1 MRQEV
6 SGSIRL
12 TSGKCRVSFHGIENA
27 AWRSISCGVV
37 PTPTAAKTQCRQDS
51 VSEYCPQLTES
62 VGISPPHVKVQILVY
77 LTCAHTQ
84 IRTSRTVTEHRK
96 SPYWL
101 RKRMR
106 TEIKG
111 NQPLPPRS
119 FDYSRTLRVH
129 YCQSTLASIHST
141 PFTGSRVKCKTAR
154 YDSVR
159 STCFNNL

>member
-1 MRQEV
+1 MRREV

-27 AWRSISCGVV
+27 WRSISCGVV
-37 PTPTAAKTQCRQDS
+37 PTPTAAKTSVARTQCPNTVRNS
-51 VSEYCPQLTES
+51 TES

-96 SPYWL
+96 SPCWL

-119 FDYSRTLRVH
+119 FDYSRTLRAH